1 MLKSQVTPTPEGL
14 VTALNQ
20 IANFDGFY
28 ISYCSSGIQFDTTA
42 IVLGQ
47 MERFYILNGDHSKEL
62 EALSR
67 EGGVQACIKYFYD
80 HIAQASRYSE
90 HHLTDGAISL
100 ALNKTHKH

>member
-1 MLKSQVTPTPEGL
+1 MLKSQVTPTAEGL

-20 IANFDGFY
+20 IANFDGYY

-47 MERFYILNGDHSKEL
+47 MERFYILDGDHSNEL

-80 HIAQASRYSE
+80 HIEQASRYSE
-90 HHLTDGAISL
+90 HLLTDDAMAL
-100 ALNKTHKH
+100 ALKKVLKH